1 MRARLEV
8 LRLWLLLR
16 LILGLMLGLMLL
28 RLVLRRL
35 MLMMLVMLI
44 VLIVLMMLLR
54 LMLLLARIELLRLAR
69 RIWLAHLRLV
79 VAAVVVALI
88 GNIATHATAWLLLKV
103 RLTLAKLFLRG
114 GDQAKIMLGVLIII
128 LGSDRIPGALRVTG

>member
-1 MRARLEV
+1 MLRARLEV

-79 VAAVVVALI
+79 VAVVVALI